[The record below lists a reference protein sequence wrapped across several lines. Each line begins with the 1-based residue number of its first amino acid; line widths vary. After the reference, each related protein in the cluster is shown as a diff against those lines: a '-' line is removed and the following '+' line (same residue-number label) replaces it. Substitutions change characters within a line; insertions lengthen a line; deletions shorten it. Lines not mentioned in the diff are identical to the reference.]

1 VIDKIRKGNN
11 ARTLLDYLF
20 GPGRSDEHRDQHI
33 VAGWRNLDTL
43 EPPIGANGKRDLR
56 DLADQINA
64 LLAARGRLGQK
75 GTVWHC
81 VLSAAPDD
89 PLLSDEQWNAVAA
102 EFMHQMGLAPRDDPM
117 GVRWVAVRHG
127 LSKDG
132 IHHVHIVAALARQDG
147 QPPSIHR
154 DFVRAR
160 KACLAIEKQFGLR
173 ATAAA
178 DCTAVPRPSRAEQ
191 EQAARNGR
199 SEPTR
204 VTLRR
209 IVQDAAAGAVSED
222 DFLARVRDAGAR
234 IRLRNSAD
242 QPGRAAGYAVCL
254 PPEKAGTR
262 TPVWFSGGKLAPDLT
277 LPKLRRRW
285 EHPATAS
292 PGPHPAAR
300 NQPRPSSSLEPKSV
314 RAFLR
319 SAACSAAEQARN
331 EHGFFRLLDDAGIL
345 VRYRYSTVN
354 PGEVTDYSLSVPGHG
369 DEHGDPNWYSG
380 GRLSD
385 TLSLPRLRHRWDAR
399 APGGRLPVALSPEE
413 RHAIWADVIRL
424 TREGADELHRLAPGD
439 PAAASDVAW
448 ATADALRASARAIGG
463 VSGRKIRRSA
473 DDFERAARATY
484 RTVPRPTVAGN
495 GLRTASRLLGALRSA
510 AGPVRIDVLLE
521 NLIALIE
528 ETARLRDMQARVHQ
542 AIAARTAAERLT
554 ALRRDPALRPERPT
568 HRIDPEQTPSS
579 TAAGAAARLA
589 QTDQLGAARLLRPVP
604 VPLQPG
610 LSPQVPRSPAAHQGK
625 PRGAGS

>member
-1 VIDKIRKGNN
+1 VIDKIRKGDN
-11 ARTLLDYLF
+11 ARTLLSYLF

-33 VAGWRNLDTL
+33 VAGWRNPGTL

-56 DLADQINA
+56 ALADQLNG

-75 GTVWHC
+75 DTVWHC
-81 VLSAAPDD
+81 VLSAAPEDH
-89 PLLSDEQWNAVAA
+89 LLSDGQWNAIAA

-117 GVRWVAVRHG
+117 GVRWIAVRHG

-132 IHHVHIVAALARQDG
+132 IDHVHIVAALARQDG

-173 ATAAA
+173 PTAAA

-199 SEPTR
+199 TEPPR
-204 VTLRR
+204 ITLRR
-209 IVQDAAAGAVSED
+209 IVQDAAAVAVSEN
-222 DFLARVRDAGAR
+222 DFLARIRESGAR
-234 IRLRNSAD
+234 IRLRNSAE
-242 QPGRAAGYAVCL
+242 QPGIATGYAVSL

-262 TPVWFSGGKLAPDLT
+262 KPVWFSGGKLAPDLT

-285 EHPATAS
+285 ERPGTATHA
-292 PGPHPAAR
+292 PHAAAG
-300 NQPRPSSSLEPKSV
+300 NQPRPGTSLAAKSV
-314 RAFLR
+314 RALLR

-331 EHGFFRLLDDAGIL
+331 EPGFFRLLNDAGIL
-345 VRYRYSTVN
+345 VRYRYSIVN
-354 PGEVTDYSLSVPGHG
+354 PGEITGYSLSVPGHG
-369 DEHGDPNWYSG
+369 DEHGDLNWYSG
-380 GRLSD
+380 ARLSQHL
-385 TLSLPRLRHRWDAR
+385 TMPRLRHRWDAQ

-424 TREGADELHRLAPGD
+424 TREGADKLRRLAPGD

-463 VSGRKIRRSA
+463 APGRKIRRSA
-473 DDFERAARATY
+473 DDFDRAARATY
-484 RTVPRPTVAGN
+484 RTVPRPTMAGN

-510 AGPVRIDVLLE
+510 GGPVRIDVLLE

-528 ETARLRDMQARVHQ
+528 ETARLRDIQARVHQ

-554 ALRRDPALRPERPT
+554 VLRRDWVLRPERPV
-568 HRIDPEQTPSS
+568 RRAAPGQASGSGP
-579 TAAGAAARLA
+579 AGAAARSA
-589 QTDQLGAARLLRPVP
+589 QMDRLGTAGLPRAVP
-604 VPLQPG
+604 VPPQTVPSPRPG
-610 LSPQVPRSPAAHQGK
+610 RHRDN
-625 PRGAGS
+625 PRGPAT